1 MTALGASGASDASGL
16 VVKDLYAGYGRVE
29 VVRALSFEVRLGEF
43 IALVGRN
50 GAGKTTALA
59 AVAGLRFSNA
69 RGTVSIGGTDISTA
83 APHQIVGA
91 AVGLVPE
98 GRRVFRE
105 MTVLENL
112 KLGAYTHRRT
122 LKGGLEERL
131 NRVWRL
137 FPILLEFRE
146 REVAG
151 LSGGQQQMVAIGQ
164 ALMSDPKVLLLDEPA
179 AGVAPVLVNEIYD
192 RLQALTSEGL
202 GVVVVDQSIERVIVR
217 ADRYYVMDNGSV
229 VSSGVA
235 APEAIDSINRIVL
248 GLGTGLSSLPT

>member
-1 MTALGASGASDASGL
+1 MITATDLELRAGARIL
-16 VVKDLYAGYGRVE
+16 LEPTTLRVQPGD
-29 VVRALSFEVRLGEF
+29 RIG
-43 IALVGRN
+43 LVGRN